1 MSKEIKLK
9 DISSIPEINYEE
21 AIEGAKKQLEEVVSE
36 HGDNESAIAPLQTVA
51 SNVKRT
57 HQELEDAR
65 KTAFKPIEDAK
76 KAIIRKEKDL
86 LSYADQA
93 LSKANAIYQ
102 AHEAKR
108 QESQKAQQT
117 AADKAIEAERIKSGL
132 SFKMW
137 KAYEQQMSTKTAD
150 TAKYLIKS
158 IQGGMKGDPLANVF
172 NLMSNARFRAPLI
185 EYNTS
190 AKYHTA
196 DEVQALLDEVS
207 GLTLLSIAEDY
218 NVKIKECLSPFLVN
232 RRKIES
238 YVNEGD
244 PGAAIEFLSAYT
256 NHESNDFSKS
266 LEVKATSAAKMTAT
280 ASAAF
285 VPKVD
290 TQVKNAR
297 ETTTIEVTGGK
308 QALIEAVL
316 LGLQNAD
323 EKALMANYE
332 KITIGQ
338 LLKKLIQIGCPE
350 IEGIKYNTQKKLT
363 ARG

>member
-1 MSKEIKLK
+1 MSNEIKLK
-9 DISSIPEINYEE
+9 NIQSIPEINYEE
-21 AIEGAKKQLEEVVSE
+21 AIEGAKKQLETVVSQ
-36 HGDNESAIAPLQTVA
+36 HGEKESAIAPLQTVA

-57 HQELEDAR
+57 YKELEDAR
-65 KTAFKPIEDAK
+65 KEAFKPIEDAK
-76 KAIIRKEKDL
+76 KALIQKEKDL
-86 LSYADQA
+86 LSYASLA
-93 LSKANAIYQ
+93 LTKANEIFQIY
-102 AHEAKR
+102 ESKR
-108 QESQKAQQT
+108 QEAQKAQQIE
-117 AADKAIEAERIKSGL
+117 ADKAIEAERIKSGL
-132 SFKMW
+132 SIKMW
-137 KAYEQQMSTKTAD
+137 QAYEEQMSTKTAD

-172 NLMSNARFRAPLI
+172 NLMSNAKFREPLVK
-185 EYNTS
+185 YNPS

-207 GLTLLSIAEDY
+207 GPTLLSIAEAY
-218 NVKIKECLSPFLVN
+218 NVQIKECLSPFLVHQ
-232 RRKIES
+232 RKIES

-266 LEVKATSAAKMTAT
+266 LEVKATCASKMTSI

-297 ETTTIEVTGGK
+297 ETTTIEVTGGR
-308 QALIEAVL
+308 QALIKAVL

-323 EKALMANYE
+323 EEKLMANHE
-332 KITIGQ
+332 KVTIGQ